1 MAFKKGQSGNP
12 SGRPKGSRNMAAA
25 LADKLFEE
33 KLFGE
38 DKKADAIIAK
48 AIAKAEEGDTTCIRL
63 CLDRRLPVR
72 TGRSFSHY
80 RK

>member
-72 TGRSFSHY
+72 TRPSFSHY

>member
-1 MAFKKGQSGNP
+1 MGPNRRAQDRERAAAEAAAKQ
-12 SGRPKGSRNMAAA
+12 AAA